1 MSIEEA
7 LILIRNKEI
16 AITETD
22 LIELAWS
29 LLEEN
34 KRLEKSNRNWRRK
47 CQRLCS
53 KERNKNGI

>member
-47 CQRLCS
+47 CQRL
-53 KERNKNGI
+53 RNKEY